1 MNQPYRQSGVG
12 LFAAIFLIAVLAA
25 VGTSFA
31 LIANSQQ
38 ISSARSLTL
47 TRAYYAARAGVD
59 EAIFTARFDENCN
72 NVDGTTTTVD
82 GIDVELECNAPP
94 EIQESDD
101 KYKVFTLTA
110 TAVKG
115 SRDSGTRVRR
125 RLKVQTNDS

>member
-59 EAIFTARFDENCN
+59 EAIFTASDESCT

-82 GIDVELECNAPP
+82 GIDVDLTCS
-94 EIQESDD
+94 ESTIRERDD
-101 KYKVFTLTA
+101 EYQVFTITA